1 MLGYGGFLKM
11 SLNKKL
17 FSFSKQSGFTLLELM
32 IALSLG
38 LIISAIAIQLA
49 LTGQRGVSTQQ
60 ALSDLQNDA
69 LFGLEAFVREIR
81 LANLNA
87 AEPMINDKV
96 LHGGIV
102 LDARNY
108 TQKFKNDDSGNPT
121 SNLDITLKNALSE
134 GKVENSSN
142 LVGQASDQL
151 VIQYKN
157 SMGNQFDCEGRQI
170 VKDAYVVQRY
180 FLRNDTN
187 RGDPNKPLALA
198 CKAFSYMGDE
208 PAEIDLSGDGQIM
221 IPRVDHLSIQLVVA
235 RDGMNNECSAI
246 ATADGQ
252 LDCFGQISIEDYQS
266 LTAAEKPQIVAV
278 KVGLLVRSNN
288 TVGNN
293 DLFNADKQYQVL
305 DTTAKLNPDDKN
317 KLYMRNVV
325 TQTIAIRNGFGIAK

>member
-1 MLGYGGFLKM
+1 M

-38 LIISAIAIQLA
+38 LIVSAIAIQLA

-87 AEPMINDKV
+87 AEPMINDTV

-108 TQKFKNDDSGNPT
+108 TQKFKIGEDGKPT
-121 SNLDITLKNALSE
+121 TTLDITLKNALSE
-134 GKVENSSN
+134 GAVSDSSN

-180 FLRNDTN
+180 FLRSDTN
-187 RGDPNKPLALA
+187 RNDPNKPLALA

-221 IPRVDHLSIQLVVA
+221 IPRVDHLSVQLVVA
-235 RDGMNNECSAI
+235 RDGMNSTCSA
-246 ATADGQ
+246 AADADGQ
-252 LDCFGQISIEDYQS
+252 LDCFGQISIDDYKK
-266 LTAAEKPQIVAV
+266 LTGAVKPQIVAV

-293 DLFNADKQYQVL
+293 DLFNADKEYQVL
-305 DTTAKLNPDDKN
+305 NTGAKLIPHDKN

>member
-1 MLGYGGFLKM
+1 M

-38 LIISAIAIQLA
+38 LIVSAIAIQLA
-49 LTGQRGVSTQQ
+49 LTGQKGVSTQQ
-60 ALSDLQNDA
+60 ALSDLQNDS
-69 LFGLEAFVREIR
+69 LFGLETFVREIR

-87 AEPMINDKV
+87 VEPMINDTV

-108 TQKFKNDDSGNPT
+108 TQKFKTDKDGKPT
-121 SNLDITLKNALSE
+121 TTLDITLKNALSE
-134 GKVENSSN
+134 GAVSDSSN

-157 SMGNQFDCEGRQI
+157 SMGNRFDCEGREI
-170 VKDAYVVQRY
+170 VRDAYVVQRY
-180 FLRNDTN
+180 FLRSDTN
-187 RGDPNKPLALA
+187 RNDPNKPLALA

-221 IPRVDHLSIQLVVA
+221 IPRVDHLSVQLVVA
-235 RDGMNNECSAI
+235 RDGMNSTCSA
-246 ATADGQ
+246 AADADGQ
-252 LDCFGQISIEDYQS
+252 LDCFGQISIDDYKK
-266 LTAAEKPQIVAV
+266 LTGAVKPQIVAV

-293 DLFNADKQYQVL
+293 DLFNADKEYQVL
-305 DTTAKLNPDDKN
+305 NTGAKLIPHDKN

>member
-1 MLGYGGFLKM
+1 M

-38 LIISAIAIQLA
+38 LIVSAIAIQLA
-49 LTGQRGVSTQQ
+49 LTGQKGVSTQQ
-60 ALSDLQNDA
+60 ALSDLQNDS
-69 LFGLEAFVREIR
+69 LFGLETFVREIR

-87 AEPMINDKV
+87 VEPIINDTV

-108 TQKFKNDDSGNPT
+108 TQKFKTDEDGKPT
-121 SNLDITLKNALSE
+121 TTLDITLQNALSE
-134 GKVENSSN
+134 GAVSDSSN

-157 SMGNQFDCEGRQI
+157 SMGNRFDCEGREI
-170 VKDAYVVQRY
+170 VRDAYVVQRY
-180 FLRNDTN
+180 FLRSDTN
-187 RGDPNKPLALA
+187 RNDPNKPLALA

-221 IPRVDHLSIQLVVA
+221 IPRVDHLSVQLVVA
-235 RDGMNNECSAI
+235 RDGMNSTCSA
-246 ATADGQ
+246 AADADGQ
-252 LDCFGQISIEDYQS
+252 LDCFGQISIDDYKK
-266 LTAAEKPQIVAV
+266 LAGAVKPQIVAV

-293 DLFNADKQYQVL
+293 DLFNADKEYQIL
-305 DTTAKLNPDDKN
+305 NTQAKLSPDEKN

>member
-1 MLGYGGFLKM
+1 M

-38 LIISAIAIQLA
+38 LIVSAIAIQLA

-60 ALSDLQNDA
+60 ALSDLQNDS

-87 AEPMINDKV
+87 VEPMINDTV

-108 TQKFKNDDSGNPT
+108 TQKFKIGEDGKPT
-121 SNLDITLKNALSE
+121 TTLDITLKNALSE
-134 GKVENSSN
+134 GAVSDSSN

-187 RGDPNKPLALA
+187 RGDPNKSLALA

-221 IPRVDHLSIQLVVA
+221 IPRVDHLSVQLVVA
-235 RDGMNNECSAI
+235 RDGMNSTCSA
-246 ATADGQ
+246 AADADGQ
-252 LDCFGQISIEDYQS
+252 LDCFGQISIDDYKK
-266 LTAAEKPQIVAV
+266 LTGAVKPQIVAV

-293 DLFNADKQYQVL
+293 DLFNADKEYQIL
-305 DTTAKLNPDDKN
+305 NTQAKLSPDEKN

>member
-1 MLGYGGFLKM
+1 M

-38 LIISAIAIQLA
+38 LIVSAIAIQLA

-87 AEPMINDKV
+87 AEPMINDTV

-108 TQKFKNDDSGNPT
+108 TQKFKNGEDGKPT
-121 SNLDITLKNALSE
+121 TTLDITLKNALSE
-134 GKVENSSN
+134 GAVSDSSN

-157 SMGNQFDCEGRQI
+157 SMSNQFDCEGRQI

-252 LDCFGQISIEDYQS
+252 LDCFGQISIEDGFVAQRFEMQS
-266 LTAAEKPQIVAV
+266 AP
-278 KVGLLVRSNN
+278 N
-288 TVGNN
+288 
-293 DLFNADKQYQVL
+293 
-305 DTTAKLNPDDKN
+305 
-317 KLYMRNVV
+317 
-325 TQTIAIRNGFGIAK
+325 

>member
-1 MLGYGGFLKM
+1 M

-38 LIISAIAIQLA
+38 LIVSAIAIQLA

-60 ALSDLQNDA
+60 ALSDLQNDS

-87 AEPMINDKV
+87 VEPMINDTV

-108 TQKFKNDDSGNPT
+108 TQKFKIGEDGKPT
-121 SNLDITLKNALSE
+121 TTLDITLKNALSE
-134 GKVENSSN
+134 GAVSDSSN

>member
-1 MLGYGGFLKM
+1 M

-38 LIISAIAIQLA
+38 LIVSAIAIQLA
-49 LTGQRGVSTQQ
+49 LTGQKGVSTQQ
-60 ALSDLQNDA
+60 ALSDLQNDS
-69 LFGLEAFVREIR
+69 LFGLETFVREIR

-87 AEPMINDKV
+87 VEPMINDTV

-108 TQKFKNDDSGNPT
+108 TQKFKIGADGKPT
-121 SNLDITLKNALSE
+121 TTLDITLKNALSE
-134 GKVENSSN
+134 GAVSDSSN

-157 SMGNQFDCEGRQI
+157 SMSNRFDCEGREI
-170 VKDAYVVQRY
+170 VRDAYVVQRY
-180 FLRNDTN
+180 FLRSDTN
-187 RGDPNKPLALA
+187 RNDPNKPLALA

-221 IPRVDHLSIQLVVA
+221 IPRVDHLSVQLVVA
-235 RDGMNNECSAI
+235 RDGMNSTCSA
-246 ATADGQ
+246 AADADGQ
-252 LDCFGQISIEDYQS
+252 LDCFGQISIDDYKK
-266 LTAAEKPQIVAV
+266 LTGAVKPQIVAV

-293 DLFNADKQYQVL
+293 DLFNADKEYQVL
-305 DTTAKLNPDDKN
+305 NTQAKLIPHDKN

>member
-1 MLGYGGFLKM
+1 M

-38 LIISAIAIQLA
+38 LIVSAIAIQLA
-49 LTGQRGVSTQQ
+49 LTGQKGVSTQQ
-60 ALSDLQNDA
+60 ALSDLQNDS
-69 LFGLEAFVREIR
+69 LFGLETFVREIR

-87 AEPMINDKV
+87 VEPMINDTV

-108 TQKFKNDDSGNPT
+108 TQKFKIGADGKPT
-121 SNLDITLKNALSE
+121 TILDITLKNALSE
-134 GKVENSSN
+134 GAVSDSSN

-157 SMGNQFDCEGRQI
+157 SMGNRFDCEGREI
-170 VKDAYVVQRY
+170 VRDAYVVQRY
-180 FLRNDTN
+180 FLRSDTN
-187 RGDPNKPLALA
+187 RNDPNKPLALA

-221 IPRVDHLSIQLVVA
+221 IPRVDHLSVQLVVA
-235 RDGMNNECSAI
+235 RDGMNSTCSA
-246 ATADGQ
+246 AADADGQ
-252 LDCFGQISIEDYQS
+252 LDCFGQISIDDYKK
-266 LTAAEKPQIVAV
+266 LTGAVKPQIVAV

-293 DLFNADKQYQVL
+293 DLFNADKEYQVL
-305 DTTAKLNPDDKN
+305 NTQAKLIPHDKN

>member
-1 MLGYGGFLKM
+1 M

-38 LIISAIAIQLA
+38 LIVSAIAIQLA
-49 LTGQRGVSTQQ
+49 LTGQKGVSTQQ
-60 ALSDLQNDA
+60 ALSDLQNDS
-69 LFGLEAFVREIR
+69 LFGLETFVREIR

-87 AEPMINDKV
+87 VEPMINDTV

-108 TQKFKNDDSGNPT
+108 TQKFKIGADGKPT
-121 SNLDITLKNALSE
+121 TTLDITLKNALSE
-134 GKVENSSN
+134 GAVSDSSN

-157 SMGNQFDCEGRQI
+157 SMGNRFDCEGREI
-170 VKDAYVVQRY
+170 VRDAYVVQRY
-180 FLRNDTN
+180 FLRSDTN
-187 RGDPNKPLALA
+187 RNDPNKPLALA

-221 IPRVDHLSIQLVVA
+221 IPRVDHLSVQLVVA
-235 RDGMNNECSAI
+235 RDGMNSTCSA
-246 ATADGQ
+246 AADADGQ
-252 LDCFGQISIEDYQS
+252 LDCFGQISIADYKN
-266 LTAAEKPQIVAV
+266 LAATEKPQIVAV

-293 DLFNADKQYQVL
+293 DLFNADKEYQVL
-305 DTTAKLNPDDKN
+305 NTRAKLNPHDKN

>member
-1 MLGYGGFLKM
+1 M

-38 LIISAIAIQLA
+38 LIVSAIAIQLA
-49 LTGQRGVSTQQ
+49 LTGQKGVSTQQ
-60 ALSDLQNDA
+60 ALSDLQNDS

-87 AEPMINDKV
+87 VEPIINDTV

-108 TQKFKNDDSGNPT
+108 TQKFKTDEDGKPT
-121 SNLDITLKNALSE
+121 TTLDITLKNALPE
-134 GKVENSSN
+134 GAVSDSSN

-157 SMGNQFDCEGRQI
+157 SMGNRFDCEGREI
-170 VKDAYVVQRY
+170 VRDAYVVQRY
-180 FLRNDTN
+180 FLRSDTN
-187 RGDPNKPLALA
+187 RNDPNKPLALA

-221 IPRVDHLSIQLVVA
+221 IPRVDHLSVQLVVA
-235 RDGMNNECSAI
+235 RDGMNSTCSA
-246 ATADGQ
+246 AADADGQ
-252 LDCFGQISIEDYQS
+252 LDCFGQISIDDYKK
-266 LTAAEKPQIVAV
+266 LTGAVKPQIVAV

-293 DLFNADKQYQVL
+293 DLFNADKEYQIL
-305 DTTAKLNPDDKN
+305 NTQAKLSPDEKN

>member
-1 MLGYGGFLKM
+1 M

-38 LIISAIAIQLA
+38 LIVSAIAIQLA
-49 LTGQRGVSTQQ
+49 LTGQKGVSTQQ
-60 ALSDLQNDA
+60 ALSDLQNDS
-69 LFGLEAFVREIR
+69 LFGLETFVREIR

-87 AEPMINDKV
+87 VEPMINDTV

-108 TQKFKNDDSGNPT
+108 TQKIKIDKDGKPT
-121 SNLDITLKNALSE
+121 TTLDITLKNALSE
-134 GKVENSSN
+134 GAVSESSN

-221 IPRVDHLSIQLVVA
+221 IPRVDHLSVQLVVA
-235 RDGMNNECSAI
+235 RDGMNSTCSAD
-246 ATADGQ
+246 ADADGQ
-252 LDCFGQISIEDYQS
+252 LDCFGQISIDDYKK
-266 LTAAEKPQIVAV
+266 LTGAVKPQIVAV

-293 DLFNADKQYQVL
+293 DLFNADKEYQVL
-305 DTTAKLNPDDKN
+305 NTGAKLIPHDKN

-325 TQTIAIRNGFGIAK
+325 TQTIAIRNGFGIKK

>member
-1 MLGYGGFLKM
+1 M

-38 LIISAIAIQLA
+38 LIVSAIAIQLA
-49 LTGQRGVSTQQ
+49 LTGQKGVSTQQ
-60 ALSDLQNDA
+60 ALSDLQNDS
-69 LFGLEAFVREIR
+69 LFGLETFVREIR

-87 AEPMINDKV
+87 VEPMINDTV

-108 TQKFKNDDSGNPT
+108 TQKFKTDKDGKPT
-121 SNLDITLKNALSE
+121 TTLDITLKNALSE
-134 GKVENSSN
+134 GAVSDSSN

-157 SMGNQFDCEGRQI
+157 SMGNRFDCEGREI
-170 VKDAYVVQRY
+170 VRDAYVVQRY
-180 FLRNDTN
+180 FLRSDTN
-187 RGDPNKPLALA
+187 RNDPNKPLALA

-221 IPRVDHLSIQLVVA
+221 IPRVDHLSVQLVVA
-235 RDGMNNECSAI
+235 RDGMNSTCSA
-246 ATADGQ
+246 AADADGQ
-252 LDCFGQISIEDYQS
+252 LDCFGQISIDDYKK
-266 LTAAEKPQIVAV
+266 LTGAVKPQIVAV
-278 KVGLLVRSNN
+278 KVGLLVRSKN

-293 DLFNADKQYQVL
+293 DLFNADKEYQVL
-305 DTTAKLNPDDKN
+305 NTQAKLIPHDKN

>member
-1 MLGYGGFLKM
+1 M

-38 LIISAIAIQLA
+38 LIVSAIAIQLA

-60 ALSDLQNDA
+60 ALSDLQNDS

-87 AEPMINDKV
+87 VEPMINDRV

-108 TQKFKNDDSGNPT
+108 TQKFKNGEDGKPT
-121 SNLDITLKNALSE
+121 TTLDITLKNALSE
-134 GKVENSSN
+134 GAVSDSSN

-157 SMGNQFDCEGRQI
+157 SMGNRFDCEGREI
-170 VKDAYVVQRY
+170 VRDAYVVQRY
-180 FLRNDTN
+180 FLRSDTN
-187 RGDPNKPLALA
+187 RNDPNKPLALA
-198 CKAFSYMGDE
+198 CTAASYTGDE
-208 PAEIDLSGDGQIM
+208 PTEIDLSGNGQIM
-221 IPRVDHLSIQLVVA
+221 IPRVDHLSVQFVVA
-235 RDGMNNECSAI
+235 RDGMNNACSA
-246 ATADGQ
+246 AADTDGQ
-252 LDCFGQISIEDYQS
+252 LDCFGQISIADYKN
-266 LTAAEKPQIVAV
+266 LAATEKPQIVAV

-293 DLFNADKQYQVL
+293 DLFNADKEYQVL
-305 DTTAKLNPDDKN
+305 NTRAKLSPDEKN

>member
-1 MLGYGGFLKM
+1 M

-38 LIISAIAIQLA
+38 LIVSAIAIQLA

-87 AEPMINDKV
+87 AEPMINDTV
-96 LHGGIV
+96 LHGGTV

-108 TQKFKNDDSGNPT
+108 TQKFKNGEDGKPT
-121 SNLDITLKNALSE
+121 TTLDITLKNALSE
-134 GKVENSSN
+134 GAVSDSSN

-157 SMGNQFDCEGRQI
+157 SMSNQFDCEGRQI

>member
-1 MLGYGGFLKM
+1 M

-38 LIISAIAIQLA
+38 LIVSAIAIQLA
-49 LTGQRGVSTQQ
+49 LTGQKGVSTQQ
-60 ALSDLQNDA
+60 ALSDLQNDS
-69 LFGLEAFVREIR
+69 LFGLETFVREIR

-87 AEPMINDKV
+87 VEPMINDTV

-108 TQKFKNDDSGNPT
+108 TQKFKIGADGKPT
-121 SNLDITLKNALSE
+121 TTLDITLKNALSE
-134 GKVENSSN
+134 GAVSDSSN

-157 SMGNQFDCEGRQI
+157 SMGNRFDCEGREI
-170 VKDAYVVQRY
+170 VRDAYVVQRY
-180 FLRNDTN
+180 FLRSDTN
-187 RGDPNKPLALA
+187 RNDPNKPLALA

-221 IPRVDHLSIQLVVA
+221 IPRVDHLSVQLVVA
-235 RDGMNNECSAI
+235 RDGMNSTCSA
-246 ATADGQ
+246 AADADGQ
-252 LDCFGQISIEDYQS
+252 LDCFGQISIDDYKK
-266 LTAAEKPQIVAV
+266 LTGAVKPQIVAV

-293 DLFNADKQYQVL
+293 DLFNADKEYQVL
-305 DTTAKLNPDDKN
+305 NTQAKLIPHDKN

>member
-1 MLGYGGFLKM
+1 M

-38 LIISAIAIQLA
+38 LIVSAIAIQLA

-60 ALSDLQNDA
+60 ALSDLQNDG

-157 SMGNQFDCEGRQI
+157 SMSNQFDCEGRQI

-221 IPRVDHLSIQLVVA
+221 IPRVDHLSVQLVVA
-235 RDGMNNECSAI
+235 RDGMNSTCSA
-246 ATADGQ
+246 AADADGQ
-252 LDCFGQISIEDYQS
+252 LDCFGQISIDDYKK
-266 LTAAEKPQIVAV
+266 LTGAVKPQIVAV

-293 DLFNADKQYQVL
+293 DLFNADKEYQVL
-305 DTTAKLNPDDKN
+305 NTGDTGAKLIPHDKN

>member
-1 MLGYGGFLKM
+1 M

-38 LIISAIAIQLA
+38 LIVSAIAIQLA

-87 AEPMINDKV
+87 AEPMINDTV

-108 TQKFKNDDSGNPT
+108 TQKFKNGEDGKPT
-121 SNLDITLKNALSE
+121 TTLDITLKNALSE
-134 GKVENSSN
+134 GAVSDSSN

-157 SMGNQFDCEGRQI
+157 SMSNQFDCEGRQI

-235 RDGMNNECSAI
+235 RDGMNNE
-246 ATADGQ
+246 
-252 LDCFGQISIEDYQS
+252 
-266 LTAAEKPQIVAV
+266 
-278 KVGLLVRSNN
+278 
-288 TVGNN
+288 
-293 DLFNADKQYQVL
+293 
-305 DTTAKLNPDDKN
+305 
-317 KLYMRNVV
+317 
-325 TQTIAIRNGFGIAK
+325 

>member
-1 MLGYGGFLKM
+1 M

-38 LIISAIAIQLA
+38 LIVSAIAIQLA
-49 LTGQRGVSTQQ
+49 LTGQKGVSTQQ
-60 ALSDLQNDA
+60 ALSDLQNDS
-69 LFGLEAFVREIR
+69 LFGLETFVREIR

-87 AEPMINDKV
+87 VEPIINDTV

-108 TQKFKNDDSGNPT
+108 TQKFKTDEDGKPT
-121 SNLDITLKNALSE
+121 TTLDITLKNALSE
-134 GKVENSSN
+134 GAVSDSSN

-221 IPRVDHLSIQLVVA
+221 IPRVDHLSVQLVVA
-235 RDGMNNECSAI
+235 RDGMNSTCSA
-246 ATADGQ
+246 AADADGQ
-252 LDCFGQISIEDYQS
+252 LDCFGQISIDDYKK
-266 LTAAEKPQIVAV
+266 LTGAVKPQIVAV

-293 DLFNADKQYQVL
+293 DLFNADKEYQIL
-305 DTTAKLNPDDKN
+305 NTQAKLSPDEKN

>member
-1 MLGYGGFLKM
+1 M

-32 IALSLG
+32 IALTLG
-38 LIISAIAIQLA
+38 LIVSAIAIQLA
-49 LTGQRGVSTQQ
+49 LTGQKGVSTQQ
-60 ALSDLQNDA
+60 ALSDLQNDS
-69 LFGLEAFVREIR
+69 LFGLETFVREIR

-87 AEPMINDKV
+87 VEPMINDTV

-108 TQKFKNDDSGNPT
+108 TQKIKIDKDGKPT
-121 SNLDITLKNALSE
+121 TTLDITLKNALSE
-134 GKVENSSN
+134 GAVSESSN

-157 SMGNQFDCEGRQI
+157 SMSNQFDCEGRQI

-180 FLRNDTN
+180 FLRSDTN
-187 RGDPNKPLALA
+187 RNDPNKPLALA

-221 IPRVDHLSIQLVVA
+221 IPRVDHLSVQLVVA
-235 RDGMNNECSAI
+235 RDGMNSTCSA
-246 ATADGQ
+246 AADADGQ
-252 LDCFGQISIEDYQS
+252 LDCFGQISIDDYKK
-266 LTAAEKPQIVAV
+266 LTGAVKPQIVAV

-288 TVGNN
+288 TVGNI
-293 DLFNADKQYQVL
+293 DLFNADKEYQVL
-305 DTTAKLNPDDKN
+305 NTGAKLIPHDKN

>member
-1 MLGYGGFLKM
+1 M
-11 SLNKKL
+11 S
-17 FSFSKQSGFTLLELM
+17 
-32 IALSLG
+32 
-38 LIISAIAIQLA
+38 
-49 LTGQRGVSTQQ
+49 
-60 ALSDLQNDA
+60 
-69 LFGLEAFVREIR
+69 
-81 LANLNA
+81 
-87 AEPMINDKV
+87 
-96 LHGGIV
+96 
-102 LDARNY
+102 
-108 TQKFKNDDSGNPT
+108 
-121 SNLDITLKNALSE
+121 
-134 GKVENSSN
+134 
-142 LVGQASDQL
+142 
-151 VIQYKN
+151 
-157 SMGNQFDCEGRQI
+157 NQFDCEGRQI

-198 CKAFSYMGDE
+198 CKAFSYMGGE

-221 IPRVDHLSIQLVVA
+221 IPRVDHLSVQLVVA
-235 RDGMNNECSAI
+235 RDGMNSTCSA
-246 ATADGQ
+246 AADADGQ

>member
-1 MLGYGGFLKM
+1 M

-38 LIISAIAIQLA
+38 LIVSAIAIQLA
-49 LTGQRGVSTQQ
+49 LTGQKGVSTQQ
-60 ALSDLQNDA
+60 ALSDLQNDS
-69 LFGLEAFVREIR
+69 LFGLETFVREIR

-87 AEPMINDKV
+87 VEPMINDTV

-108 TQKFKNDDSGNPT
+108 TQKFKIGADGKPT
-121 SNLDITLKNALSE
+121 TTLDITLKNALSE
-134 GKVENSSN
+134 GAVSDSSN

-157 SMGNQFDCEGRQI
+157 SMGNRFDCEGREI
-170 VKDAYVVQRY
+170 VRDAYVVQRY
-180 FLRNDTN
+180 FLRSDTN
-187 RGDPNKPLALA
+187 RNDPNKPLALA

-221 IPRVDHLSIQLVVA
+221 IPRVDHLSVQLVVA
-235 RDGMNNECSAI
+235 RDGMNSTCSA
-246 ATADGQ
+246 AADADGQ
-252 LDCFGQISIEDYQS
+252 LDCFGQISIDDYKN
-266 LTAAEKPQIVAV
+266 LAGAVKPQIVAV
-278 KVGLLVRSNN
+278 KVGLLVRSKN

-293 DLFNADKQYQVL
+293 DLFNADKEYQVL
-305 DTTAKLNPDDKN
+305 NTQAKLIPHDKN